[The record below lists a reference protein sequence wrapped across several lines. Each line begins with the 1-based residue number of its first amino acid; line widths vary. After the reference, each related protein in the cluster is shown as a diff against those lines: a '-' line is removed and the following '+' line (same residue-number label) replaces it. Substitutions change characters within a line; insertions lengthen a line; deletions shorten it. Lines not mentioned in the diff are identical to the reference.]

1 MPSSINSN
9 GILQKSQKG
18 LSFGD
23 MGCRVSKEGIQK
35 EIITVAAH
43 LRAAIGLRAAF
54 GNFLLHENKDLFTLT
69 FGEKVPTLAKSRG
82 S

>member
-54 GNFLLHENKDLFTLT
+54 GKGVFSKPSGKCIVVPNFCFL
-69 FGEKVPTLAKSRG
+69 S
-82 S
+82 